1 MAAKRPRKTKKTT
14 RAASGLAKKVSVKT
28 ITKQAVAQRRKQR
41 LFAFR
46 RRLHNESINSITHG
60 IGTGMTLSGTALLI
74 AKSVASSDM
83 VMLISAAVYGL
94 CMSLVFLAS
103 TLYHSMMKPRP
114 KHFFLLM
121 DHAAIFLAIAGTYT
135 PICLLLLRNS
145 VGYALL
151 GAVWLMAICGILF
164 KTRYINR
171 YQFVSTLIYVVMGW
185 SILIAIRSF
194 TAAMPNQGLILFFFG
209 GGMYTCGTLFYGW
222 RTLPYHRMIWHLFV
236 LAGATL
242 HFMSLYLFVFK

>member
-1 MAAKRPRKTKKTT
+1 MAVKSPRKAKKTT
-14 RAASGLAKKVSVKT
+14 RGASRLGKKVSAKT
-28 ITKQAVAQRRKQR
+28 IAKQAFAQRRKQR

-60 IGTGMTLSGTALLI
+60 IATGMTLSGTALLI
-74 AKSVASSDM
+74 A
-83 VMLISAAVYGL
+83 
-94 CMSLVFLAS
+94 
-103 TLYHSMMKPRP
+103 
-114 KHFFLLM
+114 
-121 DHAAIFLAIAGTYT
+121 
-135 PICLLLLRNS
+135 
-145 VGYALL
+145 
-151 GAVWLMAICGILF
+151 VWFMAICGILF

-185 SILIAIRSF
+185 SILVGLRSF
-194 TAAMPNQGLILFFFG
+194 TAAMANQGLILFFFG

-222 RTLPYHRMIWHLFV
+222 RTLPYHHMIWHLFV